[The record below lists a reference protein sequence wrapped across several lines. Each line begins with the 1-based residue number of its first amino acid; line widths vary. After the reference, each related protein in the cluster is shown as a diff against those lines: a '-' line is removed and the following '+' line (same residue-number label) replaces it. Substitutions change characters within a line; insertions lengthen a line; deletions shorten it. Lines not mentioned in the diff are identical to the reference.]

1 MACQR
6 HVGEI
11 KLPDGKRP
19 KNEPGTAEH
28 TSLSPIVKTIQILNL
43 RNAHGQSA
51 RNIESAIRH
60 TKINYAQ
67 SQHICIIG
75 RLSSAAKQPNRAHG
89 KGNCLYFWQGS

>member
-19 KNEPGTAEH
+19 KEPGTAEH
-28 TSLSPIVKTIQILNL
+28 TSLSRIVKTIQILNL

-75 RLSSAAKQPNRAHG
+75 RLSSAAKQPYRAHG